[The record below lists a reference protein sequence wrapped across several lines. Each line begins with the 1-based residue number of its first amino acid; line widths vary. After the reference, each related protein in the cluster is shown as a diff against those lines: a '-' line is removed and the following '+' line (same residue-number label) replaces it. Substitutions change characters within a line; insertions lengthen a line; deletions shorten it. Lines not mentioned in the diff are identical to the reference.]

1 MSATGLVDPVKISSA
16 NGLFEEL
23 YSMVYENL
31 CSVPNPPTAVRNIL
45 NAFFDSVNITSLD
58 DVEDEGDLE
67 GSYFMSGYHEADA
80 VFYPFQPAD
89 VVEVQGFFDIVR
101 NWVDVVTILKSRAEF
116 VEDHELFQK
125 VDQWKERFDDLYIP
139 TL

>member
-1 MSATGLVDPVKISSA
+1 MSAAVLVDPVKISSA

-31 CSVPNPPTAVRNIL
+31 CSVPNPPTAIRNIL
-45 NAFFDSVNITSLD
+45 NTFFDSVNITSLD

-80 VFYPFQPAD
+80 VFYPFQPVD
-89 VVEVQGFFDIVR
+89 VVEVGFFLETVAK
-101 NWVDVVTILKSRAEF
+101 WVVVLNCLEQRAMFLRDFELKES
-116 VEDHELFQK
+116 VYL
-125 VDQWKERFDDLYIP
+125 WKEQFNILTDSAF
-139 TL
+139 